1 MAFTHGDA
9 AVYEDIVG
17 IVDDPVH
24 DRFGDRAAFR
34 RSWINPFIP
43 VIRSIL
49 GTEEQKIID
58 PFGLLMRAST
68 ISKRL

>member
-34 RSWINPFIP
+34 RSWINANFAKK
-43 VIRSIL
+43 L
-49 GTEEQKIID
+49 H
-58 PFGLLMRAST
+58 
-68 ISKRL
+68 